1 MPRSKAT
8 AKLEPQTHAS
18 DERGGLY
25 RDQDSYR
32 EKRVRF
38 LWIFEKENKQF
49 IVTTFSFF
57 SHPVCYYK
65 HLRASFFLILW
76 GHSPEIWGHGE
87 IEFLSLHILTYEITP
102 VIFMRPKKRKNSL
115 QSF

>member
-18 DERGGLY
+18 DERGRLY

-32 EKRVRF
+32 KKKERF

-65 HLRASFFLILW
+65 HLRACYNFHEFDDLCFVFCASDLKNYICDGLISF
-76 GHSPEIWGHGE
+76 
-87 IEFLSLHILTYEITP
+87 Y
-102 VIFMRPKKRKNSL
+102 
-115 QSF
+115 

>member
-38 LWIFEKENKQF
+38 LWIFEEENKQF

-65 HLRASFFLILW
+65 HLRASYNFHEFDDLCFIFCASDLKNYTCDSLI
-76 GHSPEIWGHGE
+76 
-87 IEFLSLHILTYEITP
+87 
-102 VIFMRPKKRKNSL
+102 
-115 QSF
+115 SFY